1 MPLTDT
7 ETKPQ
12 LVRDLLQLK
21 ELVNRRLISHYF
33 SKDGYNVVPT
43 GAIIG
48 VFIFV
53 DESFSILHNRN
64 LTQDTFFLANFF
76 IFLKCIYFN
85 WRLITLQYCIGFAIH
100 QHESTTGVHVFQIL
114 TSKIWEPLQM

>member
-53 DESFSILHNRN
+53 DESFSILHRYSA
-64 LTQDTFFLANFF
+64 L
-76 IFLKCIYFN
+76 IMRN
-85 WRLITLQYCIGFAIH
+85 WRVGFKKNVYAMSSNIVP
-100 QHESTTGVHVFQIL
+100 G
-114 TSKIWEPLQM
+114 